1 MNIHFDK
8 DWPVQYITHYN
19 TLPSALHHLKEPTM
33 KQEKA
38 IFACGCLWGAQHQFE
53 RAHGVLRSTVGYI
66 GGHKDHPTYP
76 EVKSHTTGHAEA
88 TLVEFDAE
96 ETSFTELCKLFFE
109 IHDPAQTDGQGP
121 DIGPQYR
128 SEIFYLDENQE
139 QEAQAVIDLLRSK
152 GHEVNTRLT
161 PASTFW
167 PAEDYHQH
175 YYDKTG
181 GEPYCHIRIR
191 KF

>member
-38 IFACGCLWGAQHQFE
+38 IFACGCFWGAQHQFE

-88 TLVEFDAE
+88 TTRHRPTVKAR
-96 ETSFTELCKLFFE
+96 TSV
-109 IHDPAQTDGQGP
+109 
-121 DIGPQYR
+121 R
-128 SEIFYLDENQE
+128 ST
-139 QEAQAVIDLLRSK
+139 AVKSSTWTK
-152 GHEVNTRLT
+152 TRNRRHR
-161 PASTFW
+161 P
-167 PAEDYHQH
+167 
-175 YYDKTG
+175 
-181 GEPYCHIRIR
+181 
-191 KF
+191 

>member
-38 IFACGCLWGAQHQFE
+38 IFACGCFWGAQHQFE

-88 TLVEFDAE
+88 TLVELTQKKPLSQNCASFSSKSMTRHRPTVKAR
-96 ETSFTELCKLFFE
+96 TSV
-109 IHDPAQTDGQGP
+109 
-121 DIGPQYR
+121 R
-128 SEIFYLDENQE
+128 ST
-139 QEAQAVIDLLRSK
+139 AVKSSTWTK
-152 GHEVNTRLT
+152 TRNRRHR
-161 PASTFW
+161 P
-167 PAEDYHQH
+167 
-175 YYDKTG
+175 
-181 GEPYCHIRIR
+181 
-191 KF
+191 